1 METWKWLFSKAVEQI
16 KGAGLP
22 DSAWTFGG
30 GTSLMLRYNHRE
42 SKDIDIFLDDVQRLS
57 FLSPRLND
65 AVEDSVEEHAEQS
78 NFVRLVFDRGEV
90 DFICARQISSCGPTL
105 ETICGFDAHV
115 ESPIEIIA
123 KKIHYRADEFTPRD
137 VFDLATVYKAE
148 RRALLNESGC
158 FSDNFGKLAARVD
171 KLHVTGMLDE
181 YYAEMS
187 ILQGGKRIRG
197 QEMDL
202 VQDFFKGLRK
212 KLDQIAEQD
221 QNSRAILIVPDS
233 DGILAR
239 KCGIRYDYTKA
250 AWYVHKDRLFEISD
264 KWGGH
269 EDHDSFVDRMRRM
282 RKEAD
287 QGLDM

>member
-1 METWKWLFSKAVEQI
+1 MGKKEWNSTASVVVSLNVSLKKEIDAETL
-16 KGAGLP
+16 
-22 DSAWTFGG
+22 
-30 GTSLMLRYNHRE
+30 TS
-42 SKDIDIFLDDVQRLS
+42 IFLNQDKDL
-57 FLSPRLND
+57 
-65 AVEDSVEEHAEQS
+65 
-78 NFVRLVFDRGEV
+78 V
-90 DFICARQISSCGPTL
+90 DFWKFHLTVFFAELPLQFLYRFMKENNITF
-105 ETICGFDAHV
+105 EMV
-115 ESPIEIIA
+115 EKVHSLLPEVLQTKRIGEI
-123 KKIHYRADEFTPRD
+123 
-137 VFDLATVYKAE
+137 
-148 RRALLNESGC
+148 LN
-158 FSDNFGKLAARVD
+158 GKLEI
-171 KLHVTGMLDE
+171 LHVTGMLDE